1 MKSYIKLFE
10 EFKPL
15 GPEEELELST
25 MGFGDD
31 AQIKRLA
38 EEVSAQ
44 ILSDYAEVFDQVPTD
59 VADPAYYTPEAIL
72 AYFKDLLEANPE
84 MTVDDLYAD
93 FGAGGWRSY
102 TYELGLGN
110 L

>member
-10 EFKPL
+10 EFEPL
-15 GPEEELELST
+15 SPEEELELSA

-38 EEVSAQ
+38 EEVSLE
-44 ILSDYAEVFDQVPTD
+44 IIHDYSQVFDQVPTD
-59 VADPAYYTPEAIL
+59 VADPANYTPDAL
-72 AYFKDLLEANPE
+72 YDYFKDLLEANPE
-84 MTVDDLYAD
+84 TTVDELYRE
-93 FGAGGWRSY
+93 FGNGGWRAF
-102 TYELGLGN
+102 TYVLGLGH

>member
-1 MKSYIKLFE
+1 MKYIKLFE

-15 GPEEELELST
+15 SPEEELELST

-44 ILSDYAEVFDQVPTD
+44 ILSAYAEVFDRVPTG
-59 VADPAYYTPEAIL
+59 VANPDRANYTPEAIF
-72 AYFKDLLEANPE
+72 AYFKDVLEANPE
-84 MTVDDLYAD
+84 TTVDDLYRE
-93 FGAGGWRSY
+93 FGNEGWRAF
-102 TYELGLGN
+102 TYVLGLDR
-110 L
+110 